1 MSTYKE
7 IQGYT
12 VQTLASDPSA
22 SAATEGQIWYNSTT
36 GLYKLVADDGGLT
49 VKTITAT

>member
-1 MSTYKE
+1 MATLKALRGSKIEY
-7 IQGYT
+7 
-12 VQTLASDPSA
+12 LASDPSNLTA
-22 SAATEGQIWYNSTT
+22 GQIWYNSTT